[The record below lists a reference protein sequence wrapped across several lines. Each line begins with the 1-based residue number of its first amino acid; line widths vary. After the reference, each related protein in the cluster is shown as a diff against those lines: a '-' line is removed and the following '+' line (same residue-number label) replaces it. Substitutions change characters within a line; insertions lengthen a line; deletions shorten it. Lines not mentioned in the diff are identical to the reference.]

1 MQITSGKEQ
10 IQGFLTCKFM
20 RYKMTQDFEEILFK
34 LYGVPF
40 DKNYEK
46 YQRKKEYFKKIKF
59 RGRF

>member
-1 MQITSGKEQ
+1 
-10 IQGFLTCKFM
+10 M